1 MTFLTRA
8 ARTCGILGAVL
19 AVLAGL
25 VVSGTLARAGLFRA
39 IGARVPHAL
48 GLTPAFA
55 RLPWACTHAQIAAV
69 SLAGKFALITGANS
83 GLGLEAAVVLARQ
96 GASVALACRSP
107 RKCEAAA
114 AAVRATAA
122 PGADV
127 STYELDTSSL
137 KSVRAFAAAFL
148 AAEPRAIDMLFLNA
162 GIASAGV
169 WAGSTLPLSVDGIEM
184 VLATNHVGHALM
196 YTLLEARVRAAPVA
210 RVVLT
215 SSASSFDTYSY
226 GVATDLATLNSPPER
241 SFAAIL
247 NPYGQS
253 KLAQV
258 IWAQE
263 VARRLA
269 MENITNVL
277 VTSFHPGMV
286 TTGIWASNPILKG
299 SYKQAVVG
307 WLEKNMMWS
316 VRDGALTMLHLG
328 TQSEHRSGY
337 FHPQCE
343 PVVPHTAA
351 ADAALAARF
360 YEFTDELTKRG

>member
-1 MTFLTRA
+1 
-8 ARTCGILGAVL
+8 
-19 AVLAGL
+19 
-25 VVSGTLARAGLFRA
+25 
-39 IGARVPHAL
+39 
-48 GLTPAFA
+48 
-55 RLPWACTHAQIAAV
+55 
-69 SLAGKFALITGANS
+69 
-83 GLGLEAAVVLARQ
+83 VLARQ

-137 KSVRAFAAAFL
+137 KSVRAFAASFL
-148 AAEPRAIDMLFLNA
+148 AAEPRAIDMLYLNA

-169 WAGSTLPLSVDGIEM
+169 WAEGAPTLPLSVDGIEM

-196 YTLLEARVRAAPVA
+196 YKLLEARVRAAPVA

-241 SFAAIL
+241 SVAAIL

-269 MENITNVL
+269 ADNVTNVL

-286 TTGIWASNPILKG
+286 RLTRTTPRPPAVPTTVTLTTLTPNPTARPTTLNQQVTTSIWASNPILKG
-299 SYKQAVVG
+299 EFLQAIVG

-316 VRDGALTMLHLG
+316 VRDGALTMLWLG
-328 TQSEHRSGY
+328 TQAEHRSGY

-343 PVVPHTAA
+343 PVEPHAAA